1 MFRKKLNI
9 LFSLVIHQILFSL
22 LTLFSFTLRWEN
34 TKMLVNVEMAQHTFS
49 YSFSKA
55 VLVCC
60 SEVCTSEICVTRH
73 VLHIIKKYKGTCLS
87 KPGSWMLT
95 QDSYDSKFFS
105 VRLSTHDVKGS
116 CNLSELEITSQW
128 IVTGNIK
135 QNE

>member
-1 MFRKKLNI
+1 
-9 LFSLVIHQILFSL
+9 
-22 LTLFSFTLRWEN
+22 
-34 TKMLVNVEMAQHTFS
+34 MAQHTFS

-95 QDSYDSKFFS
+95 LKILMIQDSSVSDLVRMMSKE
-105 VRLSTHDVKGS
+105 V
-116 CNLSELEITSQW
+116 
-128 IVTGNIK
+128 VT
-135 QNE
+135 